1 VGDSAKLRV
10 GIAGLGMAGGVM
22 VSVIAQHPRL
32 QLAGAA
38 DLQPALR
45 RRFESDF
52 ALPTETDVEALA
64 ARPDIDALYIATPH
78 QFHAEHA
85 ELAARRGKHVVV
97 EKPMSLSLADCDR
110 MIAASKAAGTVVVVG
125 HTHSFDPAVTAIR
138 GLIES
143 GRLGRP
149 ILLNGFNYTN
159 FLYRPRR
166 PEELD
171 PALGGGV
178 LWNQLP
184 HQFDSVRLIVGQAV
198 RSVRAMTAAI
208 DPARRADG
216 CCAAFIEFNGGAV
229 ASLVY
234 SGYDRF
240 DSDEW
245 YGWIGASGTAKKP
258 AHAQARQAL
267 AAIGGGNEVSER
279 QSRWSYGGDALRTGS
294 FIGQPHFGHMI
305 VGCEFGEARLAP
317 GGLMVYDADGAH
329 EVNLPRAADRPSHS
343 AVWDELCA
351 TVFDGARPVHSGEFA
366 RGTVELCLAVAE
378 SAKTRREKVF
388 AS

>member
-1 VGDSAKLRV
+1 
-10 GIAGLGMAGGVM
+10 M

-32 QLAGAA
+32 ELAGAA

-45 RRFESDF
+45 RRFEDDF
-52 ALPTETDVEALA
+52 NLPTETDVERLA
-64 ARPDIDALYIATPH
+64 ARRDIDALYIATPH

-110 MIAASKAAGTVVVVG
+110 MIASSKAAGTALVVG
-125 HTHSFDPAVTAIR
+125 HTHSFDPAVAAVR
-138 GLIES
+138 GLIDS

-178 LWNQLP
+178 LWNQMP
-184 HQFDSVRLIVGQAV
+184 HQFDSIRLIVGEPV

-216 CCAAFIEFNGGAV
+216 CCAAFIEFAGGAV

-258 AHAQARQAL
+258 AHAQARRAL
-267 AAIGGGNEVSER
+267 AAIGGSNEVSER
-279 QSRWSYGGDALRTGS
+279 QSRWSYGGDALRPGN
-294 FIGQPHFGHMI
+294 FVGQPHFGHLI

-317 GGLMVYDADGAH
+317 GGLMVYDTDGAH
-329 EVNLPRAADRPSHS
+329 DIELPRAADRPSHV

-351 TVFDGARPVHSGEFA
+351 TVIEGARPVHGGEFA

-378 SAKTRREKVF
+378 SAQTRREKVL
-388 AS
+388 AA

>member
-1 VGDSAKLRV
+1 
-10 GIAGLGMAGGVM
+10 MAGGVM
-22 VSVIAQHPRL
+22 VSVIAKHPRL
-32 QLAGAA
+32 RLIAAA

-45 RRFESDF
+45 KRFESDF
-52 ALPTETDVEALA
+52 GLPTETNVAALA
-64 ARPDIDALYIATPH
+64 ARSDIDVLYIATPH
-78 QFHAEHA
+78 QFHAEHSEVAA
-85 ELAARRGKHVVV
+85 ERGKHVVV

-110 MIAASKAAGTVVVVG
+110 MISASKDSHTVLVVG
-125 HTHSFDPAVTAIR
+125 HTHSFDPAVTAIC
-138 GLIES
+138 GLIRD
-143 GRLGRP
+143 GTLGRP

-184 HQFDSVRLIVGQAV
+184 HQLDSIRLIVGQPV

-216 CCAAFIEFNGGAV
+216 CCAAFIEFVGGTV

-245 YGWIGASGTAKKP
+245 YGWVGASGNAKQP
-258 AHAQARQAL
+258 AHSLARRTL
-267 AAIGGGNEVSER
+267 AEIGPNSEANER
-279 QSRWSYGGDALRTGS
+279 QNRWSYGGDALRSGS
-294 FIGQPHFGHMI
+294 LVAHPHFGHLI
-305 VGCEFGEARLAP
+305 VGCEFGEARFAP
-317 GGLMVYDADGAH
+317 GGLMVYDAEGAH
-329 EVNLPRAADRPSHS
+329 EINLSLTASRPGHV

-351 TVFDGARPVHSGEFA
+351 AVFDGVSPLHSGTFA
-366 RGTVELCLAVAE
+366 RGTVELCLAIAE
-378 SAKTRREKVF
+378 SARTRRERVL
-388 AS
+388 AT

>member
-1 VGDSAKLRV
+1 
-10 GIAGLGMAGGVM
+10 MAGGVM
-22 VSVIAQHPRL
+22 TSVIAQHPRL
-32 QLAGAA
+32 RLVGAA

-45 RRFESDF
+45 KRFESDF
-52 ALPTETDVEALA
+52 GLTTEADVAALA

-78 QFHAEHA
+78 QSHAEHA
-85 ELAARRGKHVVV
+85 ELAARFGKHVVV
-97 EKPMSLSLADCDR
+97 EKPMSLSLVDCDR
-110 MIAASKAAGTVVVVG
+110 MIAASKDSAISLVVG
-125 HTHSFDPAVTAIR
+125 HTHSFDPAITAIR
-138 GLIES
+138 SLINT

-184 HQFDSVRLIVGQAV
+184 HQFDSIRLIVGEPV

-216 CCAAFIEFNGGAV
+216 CCAAFIEFSGGAV

-245 YGWIGASGTAKKP
+245 YEWIGASGTAKKP
-258 AHAQARQAL
+258 AHAEARRSL
-267 AAIGGGNEVSER
+267 AAIGGNNEVSER

-294 FIGQPHFGHMI
+294 FVGQPHFGHLI
-305 VGCEFGEARLAP
+305 VSCEFGEARLAP
-317 GGLMVYDADGAH
+317 GGLVVYDADGAQ
-329 EVNLPRAADRPSHS
+329 EINLPRSADRPSHV

-351 TVFDGARPVHSGEFA
+351 AVFEGVCPVHDGEFA

-378 SAKTRREKVF
+378 SAKTRREQVF

>member
-1 VGDSAKLRV
+1 MRV

-45 RRFESDF
+45 RRFEADF
-52 ALPTETDVEALA
+52 ALPTEADVAALA
-64 ARPDIDALYIATPH
+64 ARADIDALYIATPH

-85 ELAARRGKHVVV
+85 ELAARRGKHLVV
-97 EKPMSLSLADCDR
+97 EKPMALSLADCDR
-110 MIAASKAAGTVVVVG
+110 MIAASKASGTVLVVG
-125 HTHSFDPAVTAIR
+125 HTHSFDPAVAAIR
-138 GLIES
+138 GMIDS

-149 ILLNGFNYTN
+149 ILMNGFNYTN

-184 HQFDSVRLIVGQAV
+184 HQFDSIRLIVGEPV

-216 CCAAFIEFNGGAV
+216 CCAAFIEFAGGAV

-245 YGWIGASGTAKKP
+245 YGWIGASGTAKKA
-258 AHAQARQAL
+258 AHGRARRAL
-267 AAIGGGNEVSER
+267 AAIGSGSGNEVSER
-279 QSRWSYGGDALRTGS
+279 QSRWSYGGDALRPGS
-294 FIGQPHFGHMI
+294 FVAQPHFGHLI

-329 EVNLPRAADRPSHS
+329 EVTLPRAADRPSHL

-351 TVFDGARPVHSGEFA
+351 GVLEGAKPIHGGEFA
-366 RGTVELCLAVAE
+366 RGSVELCLAVAE
-378 SAKTRREKVF
+378 SAQTRREKVL
-388 AS
+388 AA